1 MGGMKWGFLVEGG
14 NRRECLTLAGKKL
27 RSPFFSPPSLS
38 LLATFIDGCG
48 KCFNGNLS
56 IIV

>member
-1 MGGMKWGFLVEGG
+1 MGVFGGGGGG